1 MRTKKQIKSDAAVLL
16 KAARIVVNYIQDDDD
31 GVPMHKHSCTAIG
44 LAADDFFQKN
54 YLQEKYNAVM
64 SSKPY
69 GLVPSDFEGK
79 NRRRWLHERPLEDIV
94 RIQNHRALAL
104 LFFREMVLSG
114 DA

>member
-1 MRTKKQIKSDAAVLL
+1 VLL
-16 KAARIVVNYIQDDDD
+16 KAARIVVNYVGRNDPV
-31 GVPMHKHSCTAIG
+31 VPSHEHSYSCIAIG

-79 NRRRWLHERPLEDIV
+79 NRRRWLHERPLKDIV

-104 LFFREMVLSG
+104 LFFREMILSG
-114 DA
+114 DV